1 VGLAGVGL
9 KLLESVTHR
18 QTPHFSATN
27 PLYKDWVS
35 VVAFAALAYALY
47 YFAKKPMPSE
57 AVLEEVET
65 SE

>member
-1 VGLAGVGL
+1 
-9 KLLESVTHR
+9 
-18 QTPHFSATN
+18 
-27 PLYKDWVS
+27 VS

-57 AVLEEVET
+57 VVLESVEE